1 MEDNFGEGVMKTL
14 IIAEAG
20 VNHNADLEMAFRLV
34 DVAVEA
40 GADVVKFQTAVPE
53 EVVTKHAKMAEYQ
66 IKNTNVEESQL
77 AMTKRI
83 HLPMEDFVS
92 IKKYCDSKN
101 IEFATTAFGPVSL
114 DFIQGLDLPFYKIP
128 SGEITNIPYLRTI
141 GKFGKPIILSTGMA
155 NLGEIEAAIDELER
169 AGTMRSVITVLH
181 CTTEYPAPVNE
192 VNLRA
197 MQGIGKAF
205 GTAVGYSDHTQGIE
219 VAIAA
224 VAMGATV
231 IEKHF
236 TLDRN
241 LPGPD
246 HKASLE
252 PEELKAMVAA
262 IRNVEAALGDGIKRP
277 FPSEAKNKPIARK
290 SLVASQAINAGE
302 VFSAQNI
309 TTKRPGTGI
318 SPMRWDEII
327 GKTATRDFAADELI
341 EL

>member
-1 MEDNFGEGVMKTL
+1 MKTL

-20 VNHNADLEMAFRLV
+20 VNHNADLSIALRLV
-34 DVAVEA
+34 DVAANA

-53 EVVTKHAKMAEYQ
+53 EVVTKHAKMAQYQ
-66 IKNTNVEESQL
+66 IKNTSLEESQL

-83 HLPMEDFVS
+83 HLPMEDFVV
-92 IKKYCDSKN
+92 IKAYCASKN
-101 IEFATTAFGPVSL
+101 IVFATTAFGPDSL
-114 DFIQGLDLPFYKIP
+114 GFIQTLDLPFYKIP
-128 SGEITNIPYLRTI
+128 SGEITNIPYLRSI
-141 GKFGKPIILSTGMA
+141 GAFGKPIILSTGMA

-169 AGTMRSVITVLH
+169 VGMLRTDITVLH
-181 CTTEYPAPVNE
+181 CTTEYPAPMGE

-197 MQGIGKAF
+197 MAAMGAAF
-205 GTAVGYSDHTQGIE
+205 GTGVGYSDHTEGIE

-252 PEELKAMVAA
+252 PDQLTAMVNA
-262 IRNVEAALGDGIKRP
+262 IRNIEAAMGDGIKRP

-290 SLVASQAINAGE
+290 SLVASQAIRAGE
-302 VFSAQNI
+302 VLSPDNV
-309 TTKRPGTGI
+309 TTKRPGNGI
-318 SPMRWDEII
+318 SPMRWDEVM
-327 GKTATRDFAADELI
+327 GRSAARDFAADELI